1 MCDSWFG
8 GLLHLTY
15 SFFFLIVSPSSG
27 SWMCWCA
34 MVWGST
40 VAWRPWPGC
49 QWNRISGRASG
60 TFLHTSMTLW
70 KTFLCKHFMLGF
82 CICLYLMISL
92 SVLGRGKIKRIAF
105 QFTPYSWVKF
115 EWKPASNLRRWLAV
129 LGIIFMVRNA
139 NMKGKHLSHC
149 RKWWHHHAI
158 TMHRKRN
165 VFRLWYIDN
174 TCSWTGLTTILIN
187 ILLIYLYLD
196 LWLLINWIE

>member
-1 MCDSWFG
+1 MDHGCVGVQWFG
-8 GLLHLTY
+8 DLLWHEDPGLVVNETVSVAGPLEHSYIQVWLY
-15 SFFFLIVSPSSG
+15 ERHFFANIL
-27 SWMCWCA
+27 
-34 MVWGST
+34 
-40 VAWRPWPGC
+40 
-49 QWNRISGRASG
+49 
-60 TFLHTSMTLW
+60 
-70 KTFLCKHFMLGF
+70 MLGF

-149 RKWWHHHAI
+149 KKWWHHHAI
-158 TMHRKRN
+158 TMHRKRK

-174 TCSWTGLTTILIN
+174 TCSWTGLTIILIN

-196 LWLLINWIE
+196 SWLLINWKE